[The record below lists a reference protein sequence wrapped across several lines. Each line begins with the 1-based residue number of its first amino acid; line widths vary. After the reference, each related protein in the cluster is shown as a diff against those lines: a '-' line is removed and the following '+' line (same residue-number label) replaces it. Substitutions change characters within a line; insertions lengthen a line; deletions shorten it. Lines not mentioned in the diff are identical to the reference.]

1 MEEKLEKAIFKIREG
16 KDESFKEFYELT
28 VKYVYSIAYA
38 YLLSREDAEDV
49 VADTYLKLYSIRH
62 RLDPSKQILAYIKKV
77 TINYSLRLLNK
88 RKKEN
93 KINNTTAYN
102 NTSDSQYLEE
112 NTEFASL
119 KKAISLLDTKDRATI
134 TLFYFDNASVKEISF
149 ILNESEG
156 AIKTRLYRA
165 RQKLKEVIENEK
177 E

>member
-49 VADTYLKLYSIRH
+49 VADTYLKLYSIRR
-62 RLDPSKQILAYIKKV
+62 RLDPSKQILAYIKKI

-93 KINNTTAYN
+93 KIYNTTYN
-102 NTSDSQYLEE
+102 NASDLHHLEE
-112 NTEFASL
+112 NTEFTSI
-119 KKAISLLDTKDRATI
+119 KKAISLLDAKDRATI
-134 TLFYFDNASVKEISF
+134 ALFYFDNASVKEISF

-156 AIKTRLYRA
+156 AVKTRLYRA